1 MWNTFDYRHDLS
13 LCGFIDYRQFLIF
26 YEFLNGFR
34 RFEDESVSA
43 GGKFIYRMSGEI
55 GVFVV
60 PWFLYPISYRP
71 IPKVLTSPN
80 LYSLQS
86 NKCELLV

>member
-1 MWNTFDYRHDLS
+1 MWLQQLKTVFNILD
-13 LCGFIDYRQFLIF
+13 
-26 YEFLNGFR
+26 FLNGFR

-71 IPKVLTSPN
+71 IPKALQVQISTVYSPISVN
-80 LYSLQS
+80 Y
-86 NKCELLV
+86 